1 MLETF
6 GSLNGLNQGILHQNI
21 KIIEVCATFQT
32 HFGISLTWVII
43 LCFISATATS
53 KYYIYWAKYM
63 SVLLMHNFLAKVM
76 YDNIIFI
83 RKKLIVQLP
92 NFQTLLSKWIWLQFS
107 KWANLVS
114 LSEFTALNF
123 EIKHPHGNTKRT
135 FWNEL

>member
-1 MLETF
+1 
-6 GSLNGLNQGILHQNI
+6 
-21 KIIEVCATFQT
+21 
-32 HFGISLTWVII
+32 
-43 LCFISATATS
+43 
-53 KYYIYWAKYM
+53 M
-63 SVLLMHNFLAKVM
+63 SVLLMQNFLAKVM

-135 FWNEL
+135 FWNELYHLVKSKNLKVHFTKYFQIELKVSIHA